1 MNKVTGWAFASAVI
15 VVLGACTTETTA
27 NSDGGPSSG
36 SAGSAG
42 SSTTGGGGS
51 GGGGGGAGGSS
62 DDGGTCAPS
71 ASAKACETC
80 AFSKCMT
87 EICDCKG
94 VSGCNDGLDEYL
106 KCITDLDG
114 GDMKTCA
121 ENLVTPAGTGAGK
134 AD

>member
-42 SSTTGGGGS
+42 SSTTGGGS

-71 ASAKACETC
+71 ASAKVCETC

-87 EICDCKG
+87 GICDCKG

-106 KCITDLDG
+106 KCITDVDG